1 MYCYYI
7 ILPLPEV
14 KSKITLYCSEI
25 IFCLTLFLDR
35 GIIKSVLYDI
45 KEQTVLIC
53 DKVFSNSASEQPCKL
68 MHYSH
73 LLFNKVWETEEH
85 SHPLCEIAYILSG
98 LGEYVQNGVSVPVK
112 KGDLFIMNA
121 YTPHFERSSPA
132 DPLEHIFFSIDIIGF
147 EEKIKAT
154 GNDTYLLH
162 LLNQPDEQILH
173 YDLSKF
179 LSYFTEL
186 AHTFDTEIEQKP
198 PLWEQNLQH
207 RFHLALILILR
218 QISLNRL
225 TQKTINLNNNERI
238 PIAIAHY
245 LDANFT
251 FEHSLDELSKRFF
264 ISKSYLLSSFKK
276 TYGMTPMQYL
286 NKARIREAQ
295 RTLQSTDF
303 AVNNVAAQTGFTNAS
318 HFARIYK
325 KYTGI
330 TPSQEIKKALH
341 SRQNKPN

>member
-1 MYCYYI
+1 M
-7 ILPLPEV
+7 LL
-14 KSKITLYCSEI
+14 
-25 IFCLTLFLDR
+25 
-35 GIIKSVLYDI
+35 
-45 KEQTVLIC
+45 C
-53 DKVFSNSASEQPCKL
+53 DYVFSDTSIEQPCGL

-73 LLFNKVWETEEH
+73 LRFDKVWENEEH

-186 AHTFDTEIEQKP
+186 AHIFDTEIEQKQP
-198 PLWEQNLQH
+198 YWQQSVQY
-207 RFHLALILILR
+207 RFQLALILILR
-218 QISLNRL
+218 HVALQRQ
-225 TQKTINLNNNERI
+225 TQKTVNLNKCKNERI
-238 PIAIAHY
+238 PIAVAHF
-245 LDANFT
+245 LDSNFT
-251 FEHSLDELSKRFF
+251 FEHSLDELAKRFF
-264 ISKSYLLSSFKK
+264 ISKSYLLASFKK
-276 TYGMTPMQYL
+276 TYGISPMQYL

-303 AVNNVAAQTGFTNAS
+303 PVNNVAAQTGFTNAS

>member
-1 MYCYYI
+1 M
-7 ILPLPEV
+7 LL
-14 KSKITLYCSEI
+14 
-25 IFCLTLFLDR
+25 
-35 GIIKSVLYDI
+35 
-45 KEQTVLIC
+45 C
-53 DKVFSNSASEQPCKL
+53 DYVFSDTSIEQPCGL
-68 MHYSH
+68 MYYSH
-73 LLFNKVWETEEH
+73 LRFDKVWETEKH
-85 SHPLCEIAYILSG
+85 SHTLCEIAYILSG
-98 LGEYVQNGVSVPVK
+98 SGEYVQNDIPVPVK
-112 KGDLFIMNA
+112 QGDLFIMNA
-121 YTPHFERSSPA
+121 YTPHFERSSP
-132 DPLEHIFFSIDIIGF
+132 DNPLEHIFFSIDIIGF

-186 AHTFDTEIEQKP
+186 AHTFDTEIEQKQP
-198 PLWEQNLQH
+198 YWQQSVQY
-207 RFHLALILILR
+207 RFQLALILILR
-218 QISLNRL
+218 HVALQRQ
-225 TQKTINLNNNERI
+225 TQKTVNLNKCKNECI
-238 PIAIAHY
+238 PIAVAHF
-245 LDANFT
+245 LDSNFT
-251 FEHSLDELSKRFF
+251 FEHSLDELAKRFF
-264 ISKSYLLSSFKK
+264 ISKSYLLASFKK
-276 TYGMTPMQYL
+276 TYGISPMQYL

-303 AVNNVAAQTGFTNAS
+303 PVNNVAAQTGFTNAS